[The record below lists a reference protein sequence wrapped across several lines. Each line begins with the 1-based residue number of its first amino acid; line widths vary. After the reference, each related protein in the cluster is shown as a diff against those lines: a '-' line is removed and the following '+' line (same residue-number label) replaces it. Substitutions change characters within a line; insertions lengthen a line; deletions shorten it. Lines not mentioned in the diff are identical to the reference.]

1 MHWGLCLSCR
11 AELLLDE
18 IFCRIHPSFRLPTLI
33 ADVDNGQRSGEQIT
47 VTFERSDLIRILRIT
62 ARQLSGWQ
70 RAGLV
75 GTGDT
80 FSFFDLLQIKKVRDL
95 RAKHVK
101 SAMILASLQ
110 AMQARVAGMEKPLLE
125 AGAFSVGSRVAFR
138 TGGKALDPI
147 DGQFVM
153 DFGDSGRVVETS
165 RKGRAFPAEETVV
178 SLFARGVAL
187 EEDPATSDD
196 AIAAYKKVLALEPD
210 YAPAHINLG
219 TIYYHRSEY
228 DLAEAHYRRAIEC
241 DPRYALAYFDLGNV
255 LDETQRVEE
264 AIAAYSVALQLA
276 PTYADA
282 HYNLA
287 LAYERSKQP
296 RRALKH
302 WRAYLK
308 MDGSGPWAV
317 HARAQY
323 KKLLESEP
331 LKIVYRR

>member
-1 MHWGLCLSCR
+1 MQFCSFSGVFRVFHLSLCLQNIIR
-11 AELLLDE
+11 D
-18 IFCRIHPSFRLPTLI
+18 
-33 ADVDNGQRSGEQIT
+33 DDNEGRTTNTT
-47 VTFERSDLIRILRIT
+47 VTHFERSDLLRILRIT

-75 GTGDT
+75 TPGDSFT
-80 FSFFDLLQIKKVRDL
+80 FFDLLQIKKVRDL
-95 RAKHVK
+95 RAKRVK
-101 SAMILASLQ
+101 SATILASLQ
-110 AMQARVAGMEKPLLE
+110 AMQARVAGMQNPLVE

-138 TGGKALDPI
+138 TGGKALEPI

-153 DFGDSGRVVETS
+153 EFGDSGRLVESTP
-165 RKGRAFPAEETVV
+165 KGRRPVEAEETVI

-196 AIAAYKKVLALEPD
+196 AIESYLKVLALDPA

-228 DLAEAHYRRAIEC
+228 DRAEAHYRKAIEA

-255 LDETQRVEE
+255 LDESQRIEQ
-264 AIAAYSVALQLA
+264 AIAAYNTALQLA

-287 LAYERSKQP
+287 LAYERSHQP
-296 RRALKH
+296 RKALKH

-308 MDGSGPWAV
+308 LDGSGPWAV
-317 HARAQY
+317 HARGQY
-323 KKLLESEP
+323 KKLLDAEP